1 MCSQT
6 GGFPVLLQL
15 TSPCISHL
23 CIWIAYVRFS
33 SPTFW
38 FSLGTYFPLQP
49 ELDLWRVWLYQ
60 SLVVARQEGRSWAS
74 AFLFIG
80 FVFLS
85 CSETHNHPLQCY
97 YIAIKWTKDKNFL
110 LSSHAAVYVY
120 MYLVTD
126 NAISFHRLLSS
137 DLPYIF
143 FFNRSAIFWW
153 GFFFLS

>member
-15 TSPCISHL
+15 TSPYISHL
-23 CIWIAYVRFS
+23 CIWIAYGRFS

-110 LSSHAAVYVY
+110 LSSHDKGVYIKVPQRSGKVSY
-120 MYLVTD
+120 LPLMLQCMY
-126 NAISFHRLLSS
+126 ICILLQ
-137 DLPYIF
+137 IMQ
-143 FFNRSAIFWW
+143 
-153 GFFFLS
+153 FLFIG